1 MSNQEPIA
9 NYKFNYK
16 TTANKVM
23 KNINLSGKTII
34 ITGGY
39 SGIGLEMTKQL
50 SRAGVKIIIPAR
62 RMEVA
67 KKNLSKIKNIDILP
81 LDLTNPESI
90 HQFAESFLQNNSKLD
105 ILINSSG
112 LMYLP
117 LKRDSRGIEYH
128 FATNHLGHYQLTMEL
143 LPALKNAKNSRVIN
157 LSSRAQQMTPLLEDW
172 NFEKIENYN
181 PQIGYQQSKTAN
193 VLFSIKLDELGKK
206 YGIRSFAVH
215 PGMIPMT
222 NIGRQNSPIT
232 PWLRYLADYFKLIHI
247 PVFFNALKSGFDRSK
262 YRYLKTIAQGAAT
275 PLWASTSPDL
285 EGKGGLYCEDLNI
298 SRLMTSEEANN
309 FSGGLRPHAIDHN
322 DADRLWQI
330 SKNITGL
337 DFE

>member
-1 MSNQEPIA
+1 
-9 NYKFNYK
+9 
-16 TTANKVM
+16 
-23 KNINLSGKTII
+23 
-34 ITGGY
+34 
-39 SGIGLEMTKQL
+39 
-50 SRAGVKIIIPAR
+50 
-62 RMEVA
+62 
-67 KKNLSKIKNIDILP
+67 
-81 LDLTNPESI
+81 
-90 HQFAESFLQNNSKLD
+90 
-105 ILINSSG
+105 
-112 LMYLP
+112 
-117 LKRDSRGIEYH
+117 
-128 FATNHLGHYQLTMEL
+128 
-143 LPALKNAKNSRVIN
+143 
-157 LSSRAQQMTPLLEDW
+157 MTPLLEDW

-298 SRLMTSEEANN
+298 ARLMTSEEANN
-309 FSGGLRPHAIDHN
+309 FAGGLRPHAIDHN